1 MSANKALII
10 GAGLGTAYLAYTGF
24 FNTNRTQ
31 QEQPATGAG
40 GGSGATGDKQE
51 PFSINFG
58 ASEPQ
63 SSFTDDTELSAT
75 STSSKSSSFKKQR
88 NTNRRLASKAGA
100 TGGYS
105 FTDGEAFTRDGKVTG
120 GTDLELGASL
130 TPKGVRDKQS
140 SNSSQLKKEKLSSN
154 VNDFVSRETDFSERK
169 R

>member
-1 MSANKALII
+1 MSTNKALLI

-24 FNTNRTQ
+24 FNGTSEQ

-58 ASEPQ
+58 ASKPS

-75 STSSKSSSFKKQR
+75 STSSKSNSFKKER
-88 NTNRRLASKAGA
+88 DTNRKLASSSGS
-100 TGGYS
+100 TGGFS
-105 FTDGEAFTRDGKVTG
+105 FTGGEAFTRDGKVIG

-140 SNSSQLKKEKLSSN
+140 SSSSQLKKEKLSSN
-154 VNDFVSRETDFSERK
+154 VNDFASIETDFSERK